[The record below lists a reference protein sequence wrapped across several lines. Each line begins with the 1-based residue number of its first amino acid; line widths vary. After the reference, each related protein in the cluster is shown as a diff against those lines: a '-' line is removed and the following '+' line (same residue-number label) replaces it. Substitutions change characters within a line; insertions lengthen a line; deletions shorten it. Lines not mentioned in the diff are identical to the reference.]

1 MKRDMLLGSEA
12 VAFGVKLA
20 RVGVIPAYP
29 ITPQTHIIETLSE
42 MIDKGELDARF
53 IRVESELSAAAA
65 ALGASSAGVRTFTA
79 TSSHGLALMHE
90 ILHWIVGARLPVVLV
105 NANRAIGSPWNIWTD
120 QSDSM
125 AQRDLGW
132 LQVYCETAQEAL
144 DTVLQA
150 FFIAEKLLLP
160 FMVMI
165 DGFILSHTLE
175 EIVIPSQE
183 EVDDFLPSYEPEFFL
198 DVRNPMSFGNPAR
211 GEIFYLLRKDIQQT
225 MEKSFGL
232 IEYTHNLFK
241 DKLGRSY
248 GLTEAY
254 RLEDAEVVFVVS
266 GALTGTVRVAVDRLR
281 EKGFK
286 AGLLKIRYFR
296 PFPGEDV
303 RNYLSNREHVIVLN
317 RALSFGS
324 SGQLTQEIRNVLYGC
339 DGAPPKI
346 YDYII
351 SLGGK
356 EVFVEDI
363 VDLALSVDTLEE
375 GKIIFKNN

>member
-1 MKRDMLLGSEA
+1 MKEMLLGSEA
-12 VAFGVKLA
+12 IAMGVKLA
-20 RVGVIPAYP
+20 RPKVIPAYP
-29 ITPQTHIIETLSE
+29 ITPQTHIIEVLSE
-42 MIDKGELDARF
+42 MIDSGELDATF

-90 ILHWIVGARLPVVLV
+90 ILHWIVGARLPIVLV

-132 LQVYCETAQEAL
+132 FQVYCETSQEAL
-144 DTVLQA
+144 DTILQA
-150 FFIAEKLLLP
+150 FLVAEASLLP

-175 EIVIPSQE
+175 ELDIPSQE
-183 EVDDFLPSYEPEFFL
+183 DADKFLPEYKPQYFL
-198 DVRNPMSFGNPAR
+198 DVKNPMSFGNPAR
-211 GEIFYLLRKDIQQT
+211 GDIFYLLRKDIQET
-225 MEKSFGL
+225 FEKSRAL
-232 IEYTHNLFK
+232 IEHTHKRFK
-241 DKLGRSY
+241 EIFGRSY
-248 GLTEAY
+248 GFTEGY
-254 RLEDAEVVFVVS
+254 RLDDAQVVFAVS

-281 EKGFK
+281 KEGIR

-296 PFPGEDV
+296 PFPDWEIKQK
-303 RNYLSNREHVIVLN
+303 LSGVEKVV
-317 RALSFGS
+317 ALSRSVSYGS
-324 SGQLTQEIRNVLYGC
+324 AGHIAQELKAAFYNEKER
-339 DGAPPKI
+339 PRI

-356 EVFVEDI
+356 EVFVDDIISIAKRTNELPED
-363 VDLALSVDTLEE
+363 
-375 GKIIFKNN
+375 KIIWREE